1 MDPKRATKMGD
12 EEMDNP
18 STQQEQEILSPRR
31 RQRQPNRRF
40 YNDQFVNPVDGEGLT
55 KPADRDSS
63 ATATIGSLFSLL
75 PKTNGVPICKRR
87 SAMMVHPKRSPPE
100 RQQRSAPPIKKR
112 SPTAT
117 LTLSPE
123 SKKQTFSA
131 IDTLSS
137 QWLAIH
143 LRSITNDID
152 IKSTLRHGDN
162 SSQVPSHKC
171 LKSKVDYPAQVRK
184 VKV

>member
-12 EEMDNP
+12 EEMDNL
-18 STQQEQEILSPRR
+18 STQQEQEIHILSPRR

-87 SAMMVHPKRSPPE
+87 SAVMVQPKRTPPE
-100 RQQRSAPPIKKR
+100 RSAPPIKKR
-112 SPTAT
+112 GPTATAT

-137 QWLAIH
+137 QWLAIY
-143 LRSITNDID
+143 LRSITSDID
-152 IKSTLRHGDN
+152 IKSTL
-162 SSQVPSHKC
+162 
-171 LKSKVDYPAQVRK
+171 
-184 VKV
+184 

>member
-87 SAMMVHPKRSPPE
+87 SAVMVQPKRTPPE
-100 RQQRSAPPIKKR
+100 RSAPPIKKR
-112 SPTAT
+112 GPTATAT

-123 SKKQTFSA
+123 SKKHTFSA

-137 QWLAIH
+137 QWLAIY
-143 LRSITNDID
+143 LRSITSDID
-152 IKSTLRHGDN
+152 IKSTL
-162 SSQVPSHKC
+162 
-171 LKSKVDYPAQVRK
+171 
-184 VKV
+184 